1 MHSIVTKVKEL
12 TKPEAQPGSIVVSER
27 VHRLAGGA
35 FDYEDLGEQTLKGP
49 LD

>member
-1 MHSIVTKVKEL
+1 MTKVKEL

-49 LD
+49 VD